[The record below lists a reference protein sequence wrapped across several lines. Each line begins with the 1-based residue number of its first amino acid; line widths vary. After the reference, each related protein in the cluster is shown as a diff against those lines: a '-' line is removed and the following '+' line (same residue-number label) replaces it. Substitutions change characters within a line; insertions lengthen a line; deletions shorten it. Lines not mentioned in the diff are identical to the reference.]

1 MLSSIF
7 SIEVV
12 SLTFSFLQIMKY
24 ILLIFSVIAFGQ
36 QTKSVDFLTA
46 NGNLE
51 LDFNQ
56 KSVSGTATYTF
67 NVFQKID
74 SIKIDAISMEFSEVK
89 INGKKVGFTQNK
101 RNLALYEGFKKGKN
115 NLTFTY
121 KATPKQTLYFTG
133 IGEERQI
140 WTQGQ
145 GKYTSHWF
153 PSFDDV
159 NEKIIFGLTIST
171 KDDFAILS
179 NGILQQR
186 IEENGLYTA
195 KYQMSKPMSS
205 YLLALVIGNFKKTA
219 EKSSSGI
226 SIENYLSPEDADKY
240 SSTYANSKQMF
251 DFLEREI
258 GVPYPWEIYRQVPIK
273 DFLYGG
279 MENTTLTTF
288 TQDYVVD
295 KIGHNDKNY
304 DNVSAHEL
312 AHQWFGDY
320 VTAASGEHHWLQEGF
335 ATYYAL
341 LAETDLYG
349 DDYFNWELYEMAERL
364 KIASAKD
371 TIPLMNASASS
382 LTFYQKGAWA
392 LHILKREV
400 GDIAFAKAVK
410 NYLTKY
416 AFSNVKT
423 DDFLAEIRKVSS
435 YDTEKFK
442 REWLQSSGFDSQKA
456 ITILKE
462 NSFMQQYFDVLAK
475 TESPFERKKIEYLE
489 ILKSKA
495 NPYIK
500 EEILM
505 QLTAIPFEDKKQ
517 FLEVAMDSKNLK
529 VRQSVA
535 KSLDKITNSFYDKYL
550 TLLDDESY
558 ITQEIALNM
567 LWSQFAEKRV
577 DLLEKTRGRIGF
589 NDRNLEIQWLTLA
602 LITPNFEEAN
612 KAAFYDRLQTLS
624 KSPYES
630 PVRINAITNLLY
642 LNKND
647 TNVLKL
653 LVEPLLHHKW
663 QFQKFARDKIRA
675 FSKEEKYKTFFN
687 SLLPDLPLAEA
698 KELERVLN

>member
-1 MLSSIF
+1 MKYFLLFFSIF
-7 SIEVV
+7 
-12 SLTFSFLQIMKY
+12 T
-24 ILLIFSVIAFGQ
+24 FGQ
-36 QTKSVDFLTA
+36 QLKSVDFLTA
-46 NGNLE
+46 KGVLE
-51 LDFNQ
+51 LDFDK
-56 KSVSGTATYTF
+56 KSISGLATYTF
-67 NVFQKID
+67 QVLNKID
-74 SIKIDAISMEFSEVK
+74 TIKVDAVNMEFSEVK
-89 INGKKVGFTQNK
+89 INGKNVGFKINK
-101 RNLALYEGFKKGKN
+101 RNLALYQGYKKGKN
-115 NLTFTY
+115 VLSFRY

-159 NEKIIFGLTIST
+159 NEKMVFGLTIST

-186 IEENGLYTA
+186 IEEDGLYTA

-205 YLLALVIGNFKKTA
+205 YLLALVIGNFKKTV
-219 EKSSSGI
+219 EKSNTGI
-226 SIENYLSPEDADKY
+226 SIENYLSAEDSDKY
-240 SSTYANSKQMF
+240 SSTYANSKQIF
-251 DFLEREI
+251 DFLEKEI
-258 GVPYPWEIYRQVPIK
+258 GVPYPWGIYRQVPIK

-295 KIGHNDKNY
+295 KIGHNDKIY
-304 DNVSAHEL
+304 ANVSAHEL

-320 VTAASGEHHWLQEGF
+320 VTATSGEHHWLQEGF

-341 LAETDLYG
+341 LAEKDIYG

-392 LHILKREV
+392 LHVLKREV
-400 GDIAFAKAVK
+400 GDVNFAKAVT

-416 AFSNVKT
+416 AFSHVKT
-423 DDFLAEIRKVSS
+423 DDFLVEIRKVSS

-456 ITILKE
+456 IAILKE
-462 NSFMQQYFDVLAK
+462 NAFMQQYFEVLAK
-475 TESPFERKKIEYLE
+475 TEIPFEEKKEEYLE
-489 ILKSKA
+489 ILNSNA

-505 QLTAIPFEDKKQ
+505 QLTAIPFEDKKE
-517 FLEVAMDSKNLK
+517 FLEVAMQSKNLK
-529 VRQSVA
+529 VRQAVA
-535 KSLDKITNSFYDKYL
+535 KSLDKIPASFYNEYM

-577 DLLEKTRGRIGF
+577 DLLEKTKGRIGF

-612 KAAFYDRLQTLS
+612 KPAFYDRLVTLS

-663 QFQKFARDKIRA
+663 QFQKFARDKIRSL
-675 FSKEEKYKTFFN
+675 SKEEKFKTFFN

>member
-1 MLSSIF
+1 
-7 SIEVV
+7 
-12 SLTFSFLQIMKY
+12 MKY
-24 ILLIFSVIAFGQ
+24 ILLIFSAIAFGQ

-46 NGNLE
+46 NGNVLV
-51 LDFNQ
+51 DFDS
-56 KSVSGTATYTF
+56 KSIKGNASYTF
-67 NVFQKID
+67 NVIQKID
-74 SIKIDAISMEFSEVK
+74 TIKIDAISMEFSEVK
-89 INGKKVGFTQNK
+89 INGKKVGFMQNK

-115 NLTFTY
+115 SLSFTY
-121 KATPKQTLYFTG
+121 KATPRQTLYFTG

-159 NEKIIFGLTIST
+159 NEKMIFGLKIST

-186 IEENGLYTA
+186 IEEDGLFTA

-205 YLLALVIGNFKKTA
+205 YLLALVIGNFKKTV
-219 EKSSSGI
+219 EKSTSGI
-226 SIENYLSPEDADKY
+226 SIENYLSAEDADKY
-240 SSTYANSKQMF
+240 SSTYANSKQIF
-251 DFLEREI
+251 DFLEKEI

-288 TQDYVVD
+288 AQDYVVD

-341 LAETDLYG
+341 LAEKDLYG

-364 KIASAKD
+364 KIASATD

-382 LTFYQKGAWA
+382 ITFYQKGAWA

-400 GDIAFAKAVK
+400 GDINFAKAVK
-410 NYLTKY
+410 NYLIKY

-423 DDFLAEIRKVSS
+423 EDFLAEIRKVSS
-435 YDTEKFK
+435 HDTDKFK
-442 REWLQSSGFDSQKA
+442 REWLESAGFNSEKV
-456 ITILKE
+456 IEILKE
-462 NSFMQQYFDVLAK
+462 NAFINQYFQVLSQ
-475 TESPFERKKIEYLE
+475 TEIPFESKKKDFFE
-489 ILKSKA
+489 ILKSDA
-495 NPYIK
+495 NPYVK

-505 QLTAIPFEDKKQ
+505 QLTSIPFEEKEA
-517 FLEVAMDSKNLK
+517 FLKVAMQSKNLK
-529 VRQSVA
+529 VRQAVA
-535 KSLDKITNSFYDKYL
+535 KSLDKIPTGFYREYL

-567 LWSQFAEKRV
+567 LWSQFPEKRV
-577 DLLEKTRGRIGF
+577 DLLEKTKGRIGF

-602 LITPNFEEAN
+602 LITPNFEETN
-612 KAAFYDRLQTLS
+612 KIGFYDRLVTLS

-663 QFQKFARDKIRA
+663 QFQKFARDKIRSL
-675 FSKEEKYKTFFN
+675 SKEEKFKTFFN

-698 KELERVLN
+698 KELKRVLN

>member
-1 MLSSIF
+1 MKYFLLFFSIF
-7 SIEVV
+7 
-12 SLTFSFLQIMKY
+12 T
-24 ILLIFSVIAFGQ
+24 FGQ
-36 QTKSVDFLTA
+36 QSKSVDFLTA
-46 NGNLE
+46 KGVLE
-51 LDFNQ
+51 LDFDK
-56 KSVSGTATYTF
+56 KSISGLATYTF
-67 NVFQKID
+67 QVLNKID
-74 SIKIDAISMEFSEVK
+74 TIKVDAVNMEFSEVK
-89 INGKKVGFTQNK
+89 INGKNVGFKINK
-101 RNLALYEGFKKGKN
+101 RNLALYQGYKKGKN
-115 NLTFTY
+115 ILSFKY

-159 NEKIIFGLTIST
+159 NEKMVFGLTIST

-179 NGILQQR
+179 NGILKQR
-186 IEENGLYTA
+186 IEKDGIFTA
-195 KYQMSKPMSS
+195 QYQMSKPMSS
-205 YLLALVIGNFKKTA
+205 YLLAMAIGNFKKTV
-219 EKSSSGI
+219 EKSTTGI
-226 SIENYLSPEDADKY
+226 SIENYLSAEDSEKY
-240 SSTYANSKQMF
+240 SSTYANSKQLF
-251 DFLEREI
+251 DFLEKEI
-258 GVPYPWEIYRQVPIK
+258 GVLYPWEIYRQVPIK

-288 TQDYVVD
+288 SQDYVVD

-304 DNVSAHEL
+304 DNVAAHEL

-320 VTAASGEHHWLQEGF
+320 VTAKSGEHHWLQEGF

-341 LAETDLYG
+341 LAEKDIYG

-410 NYLTKY
+410 NYLNKY
-416 AFSNVKT
+416 AFSVVKT
-423 DDFLAEIRKVSS
+423 DYFLAEIRKVSS

-442 REWLQSSGFDSQKA
+442 REWLEASGFNSQKA
-456 ITILKE
+456 IAILKE
-462 NSFMQQYFDVLAK
+462 NAFMLQYFDILAK
-475 TESPFERKKIEYLE
+475 TEVPFEEKKKEYLQ

-505 QLTAIPFEDKKQ
+505 QLTAIPFEQKEE
-517 FLEVAMDSKNLK
+517 FLKIAMDSKNIK
-529 VRQSVA
+529 VRQAVA
-535 KSLDKITNSFYDKYL
+535 KSLDKIPTSFYNEYL

-577 DLLEKTRGRIGF
+577 ELLEKTKGRIGF

-602 LITPNFEEAN
+602 LITPEFEETH
-612 KAAFYDRLQTLS
+612 KPELYDRLLTLS
-624 KSPYES
+624 RSPYES
-630 PVRINAITNLLY
+630 PVRINALTNLLY

-647 TNVLKL
+647 TNVLRL

-663 QFQKFARDKIRA
+663 QFQKFARDKIRSL
-675 FSKEEKYKTFFN
+675 SKEEKFKTFFN

>member
-1 MLSSIF
+1 
-7 SIEVV
+7 
-12 SLTFSFLQIMKY
+12 MKY
-24 ILLIFSVIAFGQ
+24 ILLIFSAIAFGQ

-46 NGNLE
+46 NGNVLV
-51 LDFNQ
+51 DFDS
-56 KSVSGTATYTF
+56 KSINGNVSYTF
-67 NVFQKID
+67 NVLQKID
-74 SIKIDAISMEFSEVK
+74 TIKIDAISMEFSEVK
-89 INGKKVGFTQNK
+89 INGKKVGFVQNK

-115 NLTFTY
+115 SVTFTY
-121 KATPKQTLYFTG
+121 KAVPKQALYFNG
-133 IGEERQI
+133 IGEDRKI

-159 NEKIIFGLTIST
+159 NEKMIFGLAIST

-186 IEENGLYTA
+186 IEEDGLYTV

-205 YLLALVIGNFKKTA
+205 YLLALVIGNFKKTV
-219 EKSSSGI
+219 EKSNSGI
-226 SIENYLSPEDADKY
+226 SIENYLSAEDSDKY
-240 SSTYANSKQMF
+240 SSTYANSKQIF
-251 DFLEREI
+251 DFLEKEI
-258 GVPYPWEIYRQVPIK
+258 GVRYPWEIYRQVPIK

-295 KIGHNDKNY
+295 KVGHNDKNY

-320 VTAASGEHHWLQEGF
+320 VTADSGEHHWLQEGF

-341 LAETDLYG
+341 LAEKDIYG

-371 TIPLMNASASS
+371 TIPLMNPSASA

-400 GDIAFAKAVK
+400 GDVNFAKAVK
-410 NYLTKY
+410 NYLTNY

-456 ITILKE
+456 IAILKE
-462 NSFMQQYFDVLAK
+462 NAFMQQYFDMLAK
-475 TESPFERKKIEYLE
+475 TEIPFEEKKKDHLE
-489 ILKSKA
+489 ILKSEA

-517 FLEVAMDSKNLK
+517 FLEVAMQSKNLK
-529 VRQSVA
+529 VRQAVA
-535 KSLDKITNSFYDKYL
+535 KSLDKIPTSFYEEYL

-577 DLLEKTRGRIGF
+577 DLLEKTKGRIGF

-612 KAAFYDRLQTLS
+612 KAAFYDRLVTLS

-630 PVRINAITNLLY
+630 PVRMNAITNLLY

-663 QFQKFARDKIRA
+663 QFQKFARDKIRSL
-675 FSKEEKYKTFFN
+675 SKEEKFKTFFN

>member
-1 MLSSIF
+1 
-7 SIEVV
+7 
-12 SLTFSFLQIMKY
+12 MKY
-24 ILLIFSVIAFGQ
+24 ILLIFSALAFGQ
-36 QTKSVDFLTA
+36 QTNSVDFLTA
-46 NGNLE
+46 NGNVLV
-51 LDFNQ
+51 DFDS
-56 KSVSGTATYTF
+56 KTITGAATYTF
-67 NVFQKID
+67 NLIQKID
-74 SIKIDAISMEFSEVK
+74 TIKIDAIAMEFSEVK

-101 RNLALYEGFKKGKN
+101 RNLALYEGFKKRKN

-159 NEKIIFGLTIST
+159 NEKMIFGLTISA

-186 IEENGLYTA
+186 IEKDGIFTA
-195 KYQMSKPMSS
+195 QYQMSKPMSS
-205 YLLALVIGNFKKTA
+205 YLLALVIGNFKKTV
-219 EKSSSGI
+219 EKSNTGI
-226 SIENYLSPEDADKY
+226 SIENYLSAEDSEKY
-240 SSTYANSKQMF
+240 ASTYSNSKPLF
-251 DFLEREI
+251 DFLEKEI

-320 VTAASGEHHWLQEGF
+320 VTAASSEHHWLQEGF

-341 LAETDLYG
+341 LAEKDIYG

-410 NYLTKY
+410 NYLNKY
-416 AFSNVKT
+416 AFSVVKT
-423 DDFLAEIRKVSS
+423 DYFLAEIRKVSS

-442 REWLQSSGFDSQKA
+442 REWLEASGFNSQKA
-456 ITILKE
+456 IAILKE
-462 NSFMQQYFDVLAK
+462 NAFMLQYFDILAK
-475 TESPFERKKIEYLE
+475 TEVPFEEKKKEYLQ

-505 QLTAIPFEDKKQ
+505 QLTAIPFEQKEE
-517 FLEVAMDSKNLK
+517 FLKIAMDSKNIK
-529 VRQSVA
+529 VRQAVA
-535 KSLDKITNSFYDKYL
+535 KSLDKIPTSFYNEYL

-577 DLLEKTRGRIGF
+577 ELLEKTKGRIGF

-602 LITPNFEEAN
+602 LITPEFEETH
-612 KAAFYDRLQTLS
+612 KPELYDRLLTLS
-624 KSPYES
+624 RSPYES
-630 PVRINAITNLLY
+630 PVRINALTNLLY

-647 TNVLKL
+647 TNVLRL

-663 QFQKFARDKIRA
+663 QFQKFARDKIRSL
-675 FSKEEKYKTFFN
+675 SKEEKFKTFFN

>member
-1 MLSSIF
+1 
-7 SIEVV
+7 
-12 SLTFSFLQIMKY
+12 MKY
-24 ILLIFSVIAFGQ
+24 LLLIFSAIAFGQ
-36 QTKSVDFLTA
+36 QTKAVDFLTA
-46 NGNLE
+46 NGNIM
-51 LDFNQ
+51 LDFDA
-56 KSVSGTATYTF
+56 KSINGNASYTF
-67 NVFQKID
+67 NIIQKID
-74 SIKIDAISMEFSEVK
+74 SIKIDAFSMEFSEVK
-89 INGKKVGFTQNK
+89 INGKKVGFKQNK
-101 RNLALYEGFKKGKN
+101 RSLALYEGYKKGKN
-115 NLTFTY
+115 SLTFTY
-121 KATPKQTLYFTG
+121 KATPKQALYFTG

-159 NEKIIFGLTIST
+159 NEKMIFGLTIST
-171 KDDFAILS
+171 KDDFAVLS

-186 IEENGLYTA
+186 IEIDGLYTS

-205 YLLALVIGNFKKTA
+205 YLLALVIGNFKKTI
-219 EKSSSGI
+219 EKSDSGI
-226 SIENYLSPEDADKY
+226 SIENYLSAEDLEKY
-240 SSTYANSKQMF
+240 PSTYANSKQLF
-251 DFLEREI
+251 DFLEKEI
-258 GVPYPWEIYRQVPIK
+258 GVPYPWEIYRQAPIK

-279 MENTTLTTF
+279 MENTTLSTF
-288 TQDYVVD
+288 AQDYVVD
-295 KIGHNDKNY
+295 KRGLNDKTF

-341 LAETDLYG
+341 LAEKDLYG
-349 DDYFNWELYEMAERL
+349 DDYFHWELYEMAERL

-400 GDIAFAKAVK
+400 GDVNFAKAVK
-410 NYLTKY
+410 NYLTKH

-423 DDFLAEIRKVSS
+423 DDFLVEIRKVSP

-442 REWLQSSGFDSQKA
+442 REWLQTSGFDSQKA
-456 ITILKE
+456 ISILKE
-462 NSFMQQYFDVLAK
+462 NAFMQEYFGVLSK
-475 TESPFERKKIEYLE
+475 TEIPFLEKKKEFLE
-489 ILKSKA
+489 ILKSDL

-500 EEILM
+500 EEVLL
-505 QLTAIPFEDKKQ
+505 QLSSIPFEEKEE
-517 FLEVAMDSKNLK
+517 FLKVAMHSKNLK
-529 VRQSVA
+529 VRQAVA
-535 KSLDKITNSFYDKYL
+535 KSLDKIPTGFYEDYL

-577 DLLEKTRGRIGF
+577 DLLEKTKGRIGF
-589 NDRNLEIQWLTLA
+589 NDRNLEVQWLTLA
-602 LITPNFEEAN
+602 LITPDFEEAN
-612 KAAFYDRLQTLS
+612 KTKFYDRLVILS
-624 KSPYES
+624 KSPFES

-663 QFQKFARDKIRA
+663 QFQKFARDKIRV
-675 FSKEEKYKTFFN
+675 FSKEEKFKTFFN

>member
-1 MLSSIF
+1 MKYFLLFFSIF
-7 SIEVV
+7 
-12 SLTFSFLQIMKY
+12 T
-24 ILLIFSVIAFGQ
+24 FGQ
-36 QTKSVDFLTA
+36 KLKSVDFLTA
-46 NGNLE
+46 KGVLE
-51 LDFNQ
+51 LDFDK
-56 KSVSGTATYTF
+56 KSISGLATYTF
-67 NVFQKID
+67 QVLNKID
-74 SIKIDAISMEFSEVK
+74 TIKVDAVNMEFSEVK
-89 INGKKVGFTQNK
+89 INGKNVGFKINK
-101 RNLALYEGFKKGKN
+101 RNLALYQGYKKGKN
-115 NLTFTY
+115 VLSFRY

-159 NEKIIFGLTIST
+159 NEKMVFGLTIST

-186 IEENGLYTA
+186 IEEDGLYTA

-205 YLLALVIGNFKKTA
+205 YLLALVIGNFKKTV
-219 EKSSSGI
+219 EKSNTGI
-226 SIENYLSPEDADKY
+226 SIENYLSAEDSDKY
-240 SSTYANSKQMF
+240 SSTYANSKQIF
-251 DFLEREI
+251 DFLEKEI
-258 GVPYPWEIYRQVPIK
+258 GVPYPWGIYRQVPIK

-295 KIGHNDKNY
+295 KIGHNDKIY
-304 DNVSAHEL
+304 ANVSAHEL

-320 VTAASGEHHWLQEGF
+320 VTATSGDHHWLQEGF

-341 LAETDLYG
+341 LAEKDIYG

-371 TIPLMNASASS
+371 TIPLMNPSASA

-400 GDIAFAKAVK
+400 GDVNFAKAVT

-416 AFSNVKT
+416 AFSHVKT
-423 DDFLAEIRKVSS
+423 DDFLVEIRKVSS

-456 ITILKE
+456 IAILKE
-462 NSFMQQYFDVLAK
+462 NAFMQQYFEVLAK
-475 TESPFERKKIEYLE
+475 TEIPFEEKKEEYLE
-489 ILKSKA
+489 ILNSNA

-505 QLTAIPFEDKKQ
+505 QLTAIPFEDKKE
-517 FLEVAMDSKNLK
+517 FLEVAMQSKNLK
-529 VRQSVA
+529 VCQAVA
-535 KSLDKITNSFYDKYL
+535 KSLDKIPASFYNEYM

-577 DLLEKTRGRIGF
+577 DLLEKTKGRIGF
-589 NDRNLEIQWLTLA
+589 NDRNLEIQWFTLA

-612 KAAFYDRLQTLS
+612 KPAFYDRLVTLS

-663 QFQKFARDKIRA
+663 QFQKFARDKIRSL
-675 FSKEEKYKTFFN
+675 SKEEKFKTFFN

>member
-1 MLSSIF
+1 MLDFDS
-7 SIEVV
+7 
-12 SLTFSFLQIMKY
+12 
-24 ILLIFSVIAFGQ
+24 
-36 QTKSVDFLTA
+36 KSV
-46 NGNLE
+46 NGNA
-51 LDFNQ
+51 
-56 KSVSGTATYTF
+56 SYTF
-67 NVFQKID
+67 NVIQKID
-74 SIKIDAISMEFSEVK
+74 TIKIDAFSMVFSEVK
-89 INGKKVGFTQNK
+89 INGKKVGFKQNQ

-115 NLTFTY
+115 SLTFTY
-121 KATPKQTLYFTG
+121 KATPKQALYFTG

-159 NEKIIFGLTIST
+159 NEKMVFGLTIST

-179 NGILQQR
+179 NGLLQQR
-186 IEENGLYTA
+186 VEKDGIFTA
-195 KYQMSKPMSS
+195 SYQMSKPMSS
-205 YLLALVIGNFKKTA
+205 YLLALVIGNFKKTI
-219 EKSSSGI
+219 EKSTSGI
-226 SIENYLSPEDADKY
+226 SIENYLSAEDSEKY
-240 SSTYANSKQMF
+240 SSTYANNKQIF
-251 DFLEREI
+251 DFLEKEI

-288 TQDYVVD
+288 AQDYVVD
-295 KIGHNDKNY
+295 KTGVNDKNF

-320 VTAASGEHHWLQEGF
+320 VTATSGEHHWLQEGF

-341 LAETDLYG
+341 LAEKDLYG
-349 DDYFNWELYEMAERL
+349 DDFFNWELYEMAERL

-400 GDIAFAKAVK
+400 GDVNFAKAVK

-423 DDFLAEIRKVSS
+423 DDFLVEIRKVSP

-442 REWLQSSGFDSQKA
+442 KEWLQSSGFDSQKA
-456 ITILKE
+456 IAILKE
-462 NSFMQQYFDVLAK
+462 NAFMQQYFDVLAK
-475 TESPFERKKIEYLE
+475 TEIPFAEKKKEYLE
-489 ILKSKA
+489 ILKYDA

-505 QLTAIPFEDKKQ
+505 QLIAIPFEDKKQ
-517 FLEVAMDSKNLK
+517 FLEIAMQSKNLK
-529 VRQSVA
+529 VRQAVA
-535 KSLDKITNSFYDKYL
+535 KSLDKIPTVFYEDYL
-550 TLLDDESY
+550 TLLDDQSY
-558 ITQEIALNM
+558 ITQEIAVNM

-577 DLLEKTRGRIGF
+577 DLLEKTKGRIGF
-589 NDRNLEIQWLTLA
+589 NDRNLEVQWLTLA
-602 LITPNFEEAN
+602 LITPDFEEAN
-612 KAAFYDRLQTLS
+612 KTSFYDRLVILS
-624 KSPYES
+624 KSPFES

-675 FSKEEKYKTFFN
+675 FSKEGKFKTFFN

>member
-1 MLSSIF
+1 
-7 SIEVV
+7 
-12 SLTFSFLQIMKY
+12 MKY
-24 ILLIFSVIAFGQ
+24 ILLIFSAIAFGQ

-46 NGNLE
+46 NGNVIV
-51 LDFNQ
+51 DFDS
-56 KSVSGTATYTF
+56 KSINGTASYTF
-67 NVFQKID
+67 NVIQKID
-74 SIKIDAISMEFSEVK
+74 TIKIDANSMDFSEVK
-89 INGKKVGFTQNK
+89 INGKKVGFKQQK
-101 RNLALYEGFKKGKN
+101 KNLALYEGFKKGKN
-115 NLTFTY
+115 TLTLSY

-159 NEKIIFGLTIST
+159 NEKMVFGLTIST
-171 KDDFAILS
+171 KDDFTILS
-179 NGILQQR
+179 NGVLQQR
-186 IEENGLYTA
+186 IEKNGLYSA
-195 KYQMSKPMSS
+195 SYQMSKPMSS
-205 YLLALVIGNFKKTA
+205 YLLALAIGNYKKTV
-219 EKSSSGI
+219 EKSRSGI
-226 SIENYLSPEDADKY
+226 SIENYLSAEDSDKY
-240 SSTYANSKQMF
+240 STTYSNSKQMF

-279 MENTTLTTF
+279 MENTALTTF
-288 TQDYVVD
+288 AQDYVVD

-320 VTAASGEHHWLQEGF
+320 VTAVSGEHHWLQEGF

-341 LAETDLYG
+341 LAEKDLYG

-400 GDIAFAKAVK
+400 GNIAFAKAVK

-423 DDFLAEIRKVSS
+423 DDFLAEIRKVSL
-435 YDTEKFK
+435 YDTEKFQK
-442 REWLQSSGFDSQKA
+442 DWLQSSGFDSQKA
-456 ITILKE
+456 ISILQE
-462 NSFMQQYFDVLAK
+462 NDFIKQYLEVLAK
-475 TESPFERKKIEYLE
+475 TEIPFEEKKKEYLE
-489 ILKSKA
+489 ILKSDA
-495 NPYIK
+495 NSYIK

-505 QLTAIPFEDKKQ
+505 QLITTPFEEKEE
-517 FLEVAMDSKNLK
+517 FLKIAMQSKNLK
-529 VRQSVA
+529 VRQAVV
-535 KSLDKITNSFYDKYL
+535 KSLDKIPTSFYDEYI
-550 TLLDDESY
+550 TLLEDESY

-577 DLLEKTRGRIGF
+577 ALLEKTKGRVGF

-602 LITPNFEEAN
+602 LITTDLDETN
-612 KAAFYDRLQTLS
+612 KTVYYDRLLTLS
-624 KSPYES
+624 KSPFES
-630 PVRINAITNLLY
+630 PVRINSITNLLY

-675 FSKEEKYKTFFN
+675 FSKEEKFKTFFN
-687 SLLPDLPLAEA
+687 SLLPELPLAEA
-698 KELERVLN
+698 QELERVLN